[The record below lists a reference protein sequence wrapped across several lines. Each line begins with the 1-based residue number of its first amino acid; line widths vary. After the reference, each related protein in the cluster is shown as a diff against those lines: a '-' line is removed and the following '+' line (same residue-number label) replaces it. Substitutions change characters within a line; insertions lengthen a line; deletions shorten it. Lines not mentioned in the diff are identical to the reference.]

1 MVAAL
6 GSFFCYSTFYCHN
19 GLVLA
24 CWLYKLHLAIPF
36 VFFKIFSHCSLPPF
50 PLGNVCNKASDA
62 TGATDTNVLT
72 LAHNAGDGNSACLP
86 FRVIISQLQQY
97 CTGVCFEYD
106 TALLLFLGNRN
117 SLARTLSST
126 PNLELRSVSACC
138 TVSAYDCANGFETT
152 LCKNMANVYI
162 PLGTQSWQHFHE
174 ELICKVWALRLQVP
188 FAPCLFLTLAGT
200 ALQSCSNWTWRTQ
213 WRTFSRLVGAASHS
227 KVSRCFGR
235 IWQDQSLK
243 SPQLEQLE

>member
-97 CTGVCFEYD
+97 CTGVCFKYD

-117 SLARTLSST
+117 SLTRTLSST

-138 TVSAYDCANGFETT
+138 TVSTYDCVQMASKQRFAKTWQTCTYHSVLKVGSIFMKNWYVKFEPWDCRC
-152 LCKNMANVYI
+152 LLHHVY
-162 PLGTQSWQHFHE
+162 SW
-174 ELICKVWALRLQVP
+174 R
-188 FAPCLFLTLAGT
+188 
-200 ALQSCSNWTWRTQ
+200 
-213 WRTFSRLVGAASHS
+213 
-227 KVSRCFGR
+227 
-235 IWQDQSLK
+235 
-243 SPQLEQLE
+243 